1 METVIQALEKMG
13 RATYREVAARLD
25 IDPVD
30 ALTMLREQRDQGL
43 CDFGDGGWFIGTVT
57 KQTQQSTPK
66 ASVSQ
71 ARHLKGEQ
79 PEEVDPDVIRQ
90 QLRDN
95 GVMNTVSLAAA
106 VNRNARGMVSVLR
119 ALERQG
125 VVVKNG
131 QGKGV
136 TWSLP
141 ATSPEPE
148 PEPAAEY
155 VTAVS
160 VEPEMAAT
168 KQQKDIAKII
178 REIPSFTEGR
188 VTAQTVPTV
197 RVISREIRRTK
208 NKLASLEK
216 LRDAVRVVGRHK
228 NLVQQLVNAEVAN
241 GKA

>member
-1 METVIQALEKMG
+1 MKTVIQVLEKMG

-57 KQTQQSTPK
+57 GQPQQSTPK
-66 ASVSQ
+66 APVNP
-71 ARHLKGEQ
+71 APRLKGEE
-79 PEEVDPDVIRQ
+79 PEPVDPDVVRQ
-90 QLRDN
+90 QLREQ
-95 GVMNTVSLAAA
+95 GAMTTVSLAAA
-106 VNRNARGMVSVLR
+106 VNRNARGMVSVLH

-141 ATSPEPE
+141 ASSTEPE
-148 PEPAAEY
+148 PEPAAES

-160 VEPEMAAT
+160 AEPVLAAT
-168 KQQKDIAKII
+168 AQPKDIAQII

-188 VTAQTVPTV
+188 ATAQTIPTA

-228 NLVQQLVNAEVAN
+228 HLVQQLVNAEVEN

>member
-1 METVIQALEKMG
+1 MKTVIQVLEKMG

-57 KQTQQSTPK
+57 GQPQQSTPK
-66 ASVSQ
+66 APVNP
-71 ARHLKGEQ
+71 APRLKGEE
-79 PEEVDPDVIRQ
+79 PEPVDPDVVRQ
-90 QLRDN
+90 QLREQ
-95 GVMNTVSLAAA
+95 GAMTTVSLAAA
-106 VNRNARGMVSVLR
+106 VNRNARGMVSVLH

-141 ATSPEPE
+141 VSSTEPE
-148 PEPAAEY
+148 PEPAAES

-160 VEPEMAAT
+160 AEPELAAT
-168 KQQKDIAKII
+168 AQPKDIAQII

-188 VTAQTVPTV
+188 ATAQTIPTA
-197 RVISREIRRTK
+197 RVISREIRRAR

-228 NLVQQLVNAEVAN
+228 HLVQHLVNAEVEN

>member
-1 METVIQALEKMG
+1 MT
-13 RATYREVAARLD
+13 
-25 IDPVD
+25 
-30 ALTMLREQRDQGL
+30 
-43 CDFGDGGWFIGTVT
+43 
-57 KQTQQSTPK
+57 
-66 ASVSQ
+66 
-71 ARHLKGEQ
+71 
-79 PEEVDPDVIRQ
+79 
-90 QLRDN
+90 
-95 GVMNTVSLAAA
+95 TVSLAAA
-106 VNRNARGMVSVLR
+106 VNRNARGMVSVLH

-141 ATSPEPE
+141 ASSTEPE
-148 PEPAAEY
+148 PEPAAES

-160 VEPEMAAT
+160 AEPVLAAT
-168 KQQKDIAKII
+168 AQPKDIAQII

-188 VTAQTVPTV
+188 ATAQTIPTA

-228 NLVQQLVNAEVAN
+228 HLVQQLVNAEVQN

>member
-1 METVIQALEKMG
+1 METVIQVLEKMG

-57 KQTQQSTPK
+57 KQPQQSTPK
-66 ASVSQ
+66 VSMSQ
-71 ARHLKGEQ
+71 APRLKGEE

-95 GVMNTVSLAAA
+95 GAMTTVSLAAA
-106 VNRNARGMVSVLR
+106 ANRNARGMVSVLR

-141 ATSPEPE
+141 ASSTEPE
-148 PEPAAEY
+148 PEPAAES

-160 VEPEMAAT
+160 AEPELAAT
-168 KQQKDIAKII
+168 AQPKDIAQII

-188 VTAQTVPTV
+188 ATAQTIPAA

-208 NKLASLEK
+208 NKLASLER

-228 NLVQQLVNAEVAN
+228 HLVQQLVNAEVDN

>member
-25 IDPVD
+25 IEPVE
-30 ALTMLREQRDQGL
+30 ALNMLREQREQGL
-43 CDFGDGGWFIGTVT
+43 CDFSDGGWFIGSARDAKRVAFVP
-57 KQTQQSTPK
+57 QPK
-66 ASVSQ
+66 PAL
-71 ARHLKGEQ
+71 HGEA
-79 PEEVDPDVIRQ
+79 PEPVDPAVIRS
-90 QLRDN
+90 LLAKN
-95 GVMNTVSLAAA
+95 GAMDTASLATA
-106 VNRNARGMVSVLR
+106 VNRNARGMTSVMR

-141 ATSPEPE
+141 ASSTEPE
-148 PEPAAEY
+148 PEPAAES

-160 VEPEMAAT
+160 AEPELAAT
-168 KQQKDIAKII
+168 AQPKDTALII
-178 REIPSFTEGR
+178 SEIPSFTEGR
-188 VTAQTVPTV
+188 ATAQTVPTV

-228 NLVQQLVNAEVAN
+228 HLVQQLVNAEVEN

>member
-25 IDPVD
+25 VEPVE
-30 ALTMLREQRDQGL
+30 ALNMLREQREQGL
-43 CDFGDGGWFIGTVT
+43 CDFSDGGWFIGSAKDAKRVAFVP
-57 KQTQQSTPK
+57 QSKP
-66 ASVSQ
+66 AL
-71 ARHLKGEQ
+71 HGEA
-79 PEEVDPDVIRQ
+79 PEPVDPAVIRS
-90 QLRDN
+90 LLAKN
-95 GVMNTVSLAAA
+95 GAMDTPSLATA
-106 VNRNARGMVSVLR
+106 VNRNARGMTSVMR

-141 ATSPEPE
+141 ASSTEPE
-148 PEPAAEY
+148 PEPAAES

-160 VEPEMAAT
+160 AEPELAAT
-168 KQQKDIAKII
+168 AQPKDIAQII

-188 VTAQTVPTV
+188 ATAQTIPTA
-197 RVISREIRRTK
+197 RVISREIRRAR

-228 NLVQQLVNAEVAN
+228 HLVQKLVSVEVDN